1 MKITATA
8 AVPLT
13 LLLCATAIPA
23 APAAAGPQ
31 EIVVTGSPREVALA
45 SWSDRVRDDLERK
58 MGSPSALNGVSA
70 EGLVTVSFT
79 CTESGHPD
87 NVALL
92 QSSGH
97 NGLDKAALRSV
108 RRLSSLHPMVEGMRP
123 NQKVVAQML
132 YLDGTGS
139 PSRID
144 RRTKELE
151 AKARDANQWFTH
163 EQIASGEVL
172 MLRVAR

>member
-1 MKITATA
+1 MKTTAWA

-13 LLLCATAIPA
+13 LFLCAITV
-23 APAAAGPQ
+23 APSSAGSQ

-45 SWSDRVRDDLERK
+45 SWSQRVRDDLERK
-58 MGSPSALNGVSA
+58 MGSPSALNGVVA
-70 EGLVTVSFT
+70 DGLVTVSFT
-79 CTESGHPD
+79 CTESGRPD

-123 NQKVVAQML
+123 HQKVIAQML

-139 PSRID
+139 PAAIA
-144 RRTKELE
+144 RRTQALDT
-151 AKARDANQWFTH
+151 KAREANQWFTR
-163 EQIASGEVL
+163 EQIASGEIL
-172 MLRVAR
+172 MLRAAR